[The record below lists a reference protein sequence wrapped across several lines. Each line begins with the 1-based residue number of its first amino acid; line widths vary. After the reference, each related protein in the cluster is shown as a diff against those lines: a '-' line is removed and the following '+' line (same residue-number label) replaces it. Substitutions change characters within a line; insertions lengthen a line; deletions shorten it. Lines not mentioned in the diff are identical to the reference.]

1 MRLFVAVAALAAAVL
16 MCPIAEAASVSVGET
31 VDNRYPGYGTYGPDN
46 DAALY
51 RAAPGEA
58 NRLLVSYAG
67 DAQTVTLTDPGA
79 TITAGPG
86 CTSVDMHTAVCRAS
100 RHPFIQHTEAELG
113 DGDDEVRTY
122 RPTPFPI
129 GGVVAFGGPGDDLL
143 DGGAGDDELDGGGGR
158 DTMLG
163 GAGDDVVIDGDRS
176 GSNVGSDTLDGGDG
190 DDLVAYRQRTAGVQV
205 DIARDSGHGEPGE
218 DDVVRAVEHAM
229 GGSGRDSLLGDD
241 DGNVLLG
248 EGGDDL
254 LAGRGGEP
262 GRNDDWADRLYG
274 GSGADRLEGSD
285 DEDLLAGEG
294 HLDSVS
300 CAGAY
305 DTVSDPQAGEV
316 VESRCEEIS
325 FYDVER
331 EGGVTFDPHPAKRSR
346 GSAYFRFACPEYDA
360 DDGEVPGCPGTIKMR
375 EASGARRVLGR
386 GRVRYRRVTPP
397 LSRVRLTSTGRRLAR
412 RRQGVVVTISIR
424 GRRWQP
430 VAWSIRLRIP
440 R

>member
-1 MRLFVAVAALAAAVL
+1 MAAATLAASVL
-16 MCPIAEAASVSVGET
+16 MCPIAEAATVSVGAT

-67 DAQTVTLTDPGA
+67 DAESVTLTDPGA

-143 DGGAGDDELDGGGGR
+143 DGGAGSDELDGGGGR

-163 GAGDDVVIDGDRS
+163 GAGHDVVTDGDRS

-190 DDLVAYRQRTAGVQV
+190 LDLVAYRQRTAGVQV
-205 DIARDSGHGEPGE
+205 DIADGSGDGEPGE
-218 DDVVRAVEHAM
+218 DDVVRAFEDIT
-229 GGSGRDSLLGDD
+229 GGSGNDRLFGDD
-241 DGNVLLG
+241 DSNALRG

-254 LAGRGGEP
+254 LVGRGGEADA
-262 GRNDDWADRLYG
+262 DDNWGDRLYG
-274 GSGADRLEGSD
+274 GRGADRLEGGD
-285 DEDLLAGEG
+285 GEDALDGEG
-294 HLDSVS
+294 DRDSIS
-300 CAGAY
+300 CGGA
-305 DTVSDPQAGEV
+305 DDSVSDPQGGEV
-316 VESRCEEIS
+316 IESRCEEVS

-331 EGGVTFDPHPAKRSR
+331 EGGVRFDPHPAKRSR
-346 GSAYFRFACPEYDA
+346 RSAYFRLPCPEYD
-360 DDGEVPGCPGTIKMR
+360 GEAGEFVPCPGSVKMR

-386 GRVRYRRVTPP
+386 GRVRYRRAASTPP

-412 RRQGVVVTISIR
+412 RRQGVVVTVSIR
-424 GRRWQP
+424 GRRWQLI
-430 VAWSIRLRIP
+430 AWSIRLRVP